1 MGLHLLYHH
10 FVCVVIYD
18 DLAMNLLFLLN
29 CQNILKVVCMVSELL
44 CLSYEIFFLKV
55 LVHGSAEATEHLKQ
69 HCLKHVCPHVYT
81 PQIEET
87 IDVTSDL
94 CAYKV

>member
-1 MGLHLLYHH
+1 MYSFFGSNYRSFSTCMWRL
-10 FVCVVIYD
+10 D
-18 DLAMNLLFLLN
+18 QFLLT
-29 CQNILKVVCMVSELL
+29 L
-44 CLSYEIFFLKV
+44 YIFFFLLEV

-69 HCLKHVCPHVYT
+69 HCLKHVCPHVYA
-81 PQIEET
+81 PHIEET